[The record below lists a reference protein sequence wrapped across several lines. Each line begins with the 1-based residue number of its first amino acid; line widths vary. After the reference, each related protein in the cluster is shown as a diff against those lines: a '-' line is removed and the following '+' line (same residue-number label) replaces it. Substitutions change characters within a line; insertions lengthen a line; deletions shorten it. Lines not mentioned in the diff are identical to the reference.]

1 MEYDIQQVLVSPGDM
16 ILVLLIQRVQEIL
29 PGQPTRD
36 HAILDGKTS
45 TGNYQF
51 TLFNLLGT
59 IVGFLV
65 LQNQSVP
72 GCIK

>member
-45 TGNYQF
+45 TGNII
-51 TLFNLLGT
+51 NLH
-59 IVGFLV
+59 FLSYWAP
-65 LQNQSVP
+65 L
-72 GCIK
+72 